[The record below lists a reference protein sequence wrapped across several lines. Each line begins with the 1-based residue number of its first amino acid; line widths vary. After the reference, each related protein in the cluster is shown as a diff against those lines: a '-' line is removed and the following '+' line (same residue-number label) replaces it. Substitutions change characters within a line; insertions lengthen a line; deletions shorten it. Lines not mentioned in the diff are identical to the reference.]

1 MPDVDD
7 GDEIQKD
14 AAFAAREA
22 ARRMLEQKYQIQSE
36 FLRVNDL
43 AKLIGIA
50 GTSVRV
56 QISEG
61 RFPIAHRKVGNVIVV
76 KVDDYVEWHCAGAKP
91 GITRAEARAAVEEAI
106 ISARP
111 RRVENEELGEE
122 EPRRPLL
129 PYAETPKER
138 ATRIKREVLAAMARS
153 RKVE

>member
-1 MPDVDD
+1 MPDIKD
-7 GDEIQKD
+7 GSEIPMD
-14 AAFAAREA
+14 AASAAREA
-22 ARRMLEQKYQIQSE
+22 ARRMLEHKYQIRSE

-61 RFPIAHRKVGNVIVV
+61 RFPIPHRKVGNVIVV

-91 GITRAEARAAVEEAI
+91 GVTRPEAAVEEAI

-111 RRVENEELGEE
+111 PHVEDEELFED

-129 PYAETPKER
+129 PYAEAPKEQ
-138 ATRIKREVLAAMARS
+138 AARIKREVLAAMARR
-153 RKVE
+153 RKFK